1 MLSYRRLFKL
11 LYTYRS
17 DWSTDNELVYIQ
29 QNKWALHCPFCEA
42 HCYCLVLDIFVLI
55 RSICISVVQSFS
67 LKIVLEMWK
76 SLGPFTCWDKNLLLK
91 QSTLIYEVMKYLPKD
106 WIMRDMHFRLR

>member
-1 MLSYRRLFKL
+1 MLSYLRLFKL

-42 HCYCLVLDIFVLI
+42 HCYCLVLDIFLLI
-55 RSICISVVQSFS
+55 RSICISVVPFP
-67 LKIVLEMWK
+67 LK
-76 SLGPFTCWDKNLLLK
+76 SNL
-91 QSTLIYEVMKYLPKD
+91 KYRSHWVPSRAGID
-106 WIMRDMHFRLR
+106 I